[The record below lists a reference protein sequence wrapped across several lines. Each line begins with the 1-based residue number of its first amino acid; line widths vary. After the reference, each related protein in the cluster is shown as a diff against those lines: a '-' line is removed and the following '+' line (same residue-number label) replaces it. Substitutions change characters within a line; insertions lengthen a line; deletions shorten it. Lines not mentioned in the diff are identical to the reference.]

1 MILAWFDA
9 RQAKEFGASLAVF
22 FIERIP
28 RNQQIE
34 EKQIIAKTQKTL
46 GQMADQLT
54 RFKLQ
59 NKLNTYKK
67 AQLGNAFKW
76 ALKDAGL
83 APSQVEQLT
92 KWLMLQ
98 MS

>member
-9 RQAKEFGASLAVF
+9 RQAEEFGASLAVF
-22 FIERIP
+22 FTERIP

-34 EKQIIAKTQKTL
+34 EKKIAAKAQKTL
-46 GQMADQLT
+46 GQMADQVA

-67 AQLGNAFKW
+67 ARLGNAFKW
-76 ALKDAGL
+76 ALRDAGL
-83 APSQVEQLT
+83 DPSQVDQLT

-98 MS
+98 IS